1 MYVRTYLHPLA
12 DVDECSEGTHN
23 CTAECMNTQGGFQCS
38 CSSGY
43 QLSED
48 EATCKGRD
56 RVCVHTYVHNYMLI
70 LYVQLCS

>member
-1 MYVRTYLHPLA
+1 MYVLYLHPLA

-48 EATCKGRD
+48 GATCKGRE
-56 RVCVHTYVHNYMLI
+56 VCEHTYVHKYMLI
-70 LYVQLCS
+70 LICTYIITC